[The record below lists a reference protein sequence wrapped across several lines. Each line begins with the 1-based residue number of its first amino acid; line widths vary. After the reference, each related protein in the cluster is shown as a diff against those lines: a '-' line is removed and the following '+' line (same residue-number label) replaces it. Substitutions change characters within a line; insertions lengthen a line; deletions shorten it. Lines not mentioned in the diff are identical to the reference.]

1 MTSLGRPFSTKQT
14 GRLQTCTF
22 TDGLGIARQT
32 DEHHQAACAVQPN
45 DGTRTAR
52 TVAANEAKVQ
62 SEESGAA
69 HMISVSPTDEYDAAL
84 DDQTN
89 AGSVSESGESFEIS
103 EDDITNN
110 GTDLDYM
117 PESTDESADTVEEDS
132 SQSDVPSEEPT
143 ETHTPLD
150 FQIPGDVLRAAMAA
164 PENSRASFWS
174 SNLYR
179 GPEDRKILVHYCK
192 TKKVA
197 ERVAQHFVGEKVLG
211 FDIEWKPWSPTWSI
225 KQNVSL
231 IQLACEDRIALF
243 HIAMFSE
250 TTAAQIMPP
259 TLKTILESPEIIKV
273 GVAIKGDFSRVSKH
287 LGLEP
292 QGIFELSR
300 LNNLVQ
306 HHATDPSKVSKK
318 LVSLTNQVEQHLQL
332 PLYKGGQLIEDPD
345 DTYNV
350 RSSDWSLPLNNQQ
363 IHYAAADAYAGFRLY
378 DALEAKRKQLKPT
391 PPRPMVCDYDAK
403 PKPKSS
409 DSKPRKKRAKAVKT
423 EEAAAAVAEEYSAPA
438 EQEEDEVED
447 GQVGDTEES
456 SKSSQDTDSYE
467 TAQEDFLDSHQL
479 EGEEPL
485 SSDESYESTDESD
498 DSVSIGSVPSPVQD
512 GRAAAAV
519 VGQRR
524 VGRINLN
531 RLKGP
536 DPGYPTLPQLHGG
549 DDIYTSSDEE
559 DLVDIS
565 ERREEARLL
574 TDDESVESESVINL
588 EEDQE
593 TDEFGDSEL
602 EEALQNLS
610 IDSDGELHGISS
622 QASRDKST
630 QSPSQSELSA
640 ESSSD
645 ESDVEVSF
653 EQGLIDNKPA
663 ESAAPCSSHGPAI
676 DKEEQ
681 HLLDLLDDSDVIEY
695 LHSPTSS
702 PHSSTTST
710 PSASAE
716 SGLEPQPKHQTKAP
730 SEYAL
735 ATTWAQ
741 SYLATSIPSPSSLTP
756 SHIRATIPH
765 LRAYH
770 MWAHQKLPL
779 DTIAALLREP
789 PLPVSTVGSYVLQ
802 AITLERM
809 EYDDGEVRGMLMGMP
824 EALRRG
830 KWRGLAEKV
839 GAR

>member
-14 GRLQTCTF
+14 GRLQTCTV

-45 DGTRTAR
+45 DGTRTAQ

-69 HMISVSPTDEYDAAL
+69 HMISVSPTDGYDAAV

-89 AGSVSESGESFEIS
+89 AGSVSDSGESFEIS

-143 ETHTPLD
+143 ETHTPLE

-211 FDIEWKPWSPTWSI
+211 FDIEWKQWSHPLSI

-231 IQLACEDRIALF
+231 VQLACEDRIALF
-243 HIAMFSE
+243 HIAIFSE

-259 TLKTILESPEIIKV
+259 SLKTILESPEIIKV

-378 DALEAKRKQLKPT
+378 DALEEKRKQLKPT
-391 PPRPMVCDYDAK
+391 PPRPMVCDYDPK

-409 DSKPRKKRAKAVKT
+409 DSKPRKKRAKAVKS
-423 EEAAAAVAEEYSAPA
+423 EEAAVAVAEESSAPA

-447 GQVGDTEES
+447 EQVGDTEDS

-498 DSVSIGSVPSPVQD
+498 DNVSIGLVPSPVQD
-512 GRAAAAV
+512 EPVAAAV
-519 VGQRR
+519 VVQRR
-524 VGRINLN
+524 VGRIDLN

-559 DLVDIS
+559 ALVDIS
-565 ERREEARLL
+565 ERREEARLH
-574 TDDESVESESVINL
+574 TDDESVESESVVNL
-588 EEDQE
+588 EEDRE
-593 TDEFGDSEL
+593 TDEFDDSEL
-602 EEALQNLS
+602 EEALQDLS
-610 IDSDGELHGISS
+610 IDSDGELHGASS
-622 QASRDKST
+622 QASPDEST
-630 QSPSQSELSA
+630 PSPSQSEFSA

-645 ESDVEVSF
+645 ESDVEASF
-653 EQGLIDNKPA
+653 AQDLHDDRPTG
-663 ESAAPCSSHGPAI
+663 AAAAASTPHDPAI

-702 PHSSTTST
+702 APSSAPAEPH
-710 PSASAE
+710 PA
-716 SGLEPQPKHQTKAP
+716 PQHKAP
-730 SEYAL
+730 TNPTQPPSYAL

-770 MWAHQKLPL
+770 MWAHQKLSL
-779 DTIAALLREP
+779 DAIAALLREP

-809 EYDDGEVRGMLMGMP
+809 EYDDGEVRGVLMGMP

>member
-14 GRLQTCTF
+14 GRLQTYTV
-22 TDGLGIARQT
+22 TSGLGVARQT
-32 DEHHQAACAVQPN
+32 DEHQQAACAVQSI
-45 DGTRTAR
+45 DGTRTTQAV
-52 TVAANEAKVQ
+52 TANKAKVQ
-62 SEESGAA
+62 LEESGAA
-69 HMISVSPTDEYDAAL
+69 HMVSGPPTDDYDAAL
-84 DDQTN
+84 IDQKN

-103 EDDITNN
+103 EDDVMDN
-110 GTDLDYM
+110 GTDMDYI
-117 PESTDESADTVEEDS
+117 PETTDESEDAIEEDS
-132 SQSDVPSEEPT
+132 SQSDKLTEETT

-211 FDIEWKPWSPTWSI
+211 FDIEWKQWSHPLSI

-231 IQLACEDRIALF
+231 VQLACEDRIALF

-259 TLKTILESPEIIKV
+259 TLKTIIESPDIIKV

-287 LGLEP
+287 LGVEP

-332 PLYKGGQLIEDPD
+332 PLYKGGQLIEDPE

-378 DALEAKRKQLKPT
+378 DALEEKRKQLKPT
-391 PPRPMVCDYDAK
+391 PPRPLVCDYDAK

-409 DSKPRKKRAKAVKT
+409 DSKPRKKRAKAVKA
-423 EEAAAAVAEEYSAPA
+423 EEAAVAVAEESSALA

-447 GQVGDTEES
+447 EQVGDTEE
-456 SKSSQDTDSYE
+456 KSSQDTDSYE

-485 SSDESYESTDESD
+485 SSEESYESTDESD
-498 DSVSIGSVPSPVQD
+498 DSDDSASIGSVPSPIQEKP
-512 GRAAAAV
+512 AAAAV
-519 VGQRR
+519 IGQRR

-536 DPGYPTLPQLHGG
+536 DPGYPTLPKLHGD
-549 DDIYTSSDEE
+549 DDIDTSSDEE
-559 DLVDIS
+559 ALVDIS
-565 ERREEARLL
+565 ERCEEARLH
-574 TDDESVESESVINL
+574 TNDESIESESIITL
-588 EEDQE
+588 EEDPE
-593 TDEFGDSEL
+593 TDEFDDSEL
-602 EEALQNLS
+602 EEALQDLS
-610 IDSDGELHGISS
+610 IGSDGELHGVSIPASS
-622 QASRDKST
+622 DESAP
-630 QSPSQSELSA
+630 SPTQSELSA

-645 ESDVEVSF
+645 ESDAEASF
-653 EQGLIDNKPA
+653 EQDLHDDKPT
-663 ESAAPCSSHGPAI
+663 EPAAPSTSHDPAF
-676 DKEEQ
+676 DTEEQ
-681 HLLDLLDDSDVIEY
+681 QLLDLLHDPALTEY
-695 LHSPTSS
+695 LHSPSSS
-702 PHSSTTST
+702 PPTSPPLSSAPAEPEQQSEL
-710 PSASAE
+710 PSS
-716 SGLEPQPKHQTKAP
+716 H
-730 SEYAL
+730 AL
-735 ATTWAQ
+735 ATSWAQ

-779 DTIAALLREP
+779 DTIATLLRDP
-789 PLPVSTVGSYVLQ
+789 PLPASTVGSYVLQ

-809 EYDDGEVRGMLMGMP
+809 EYDEEEVRAVLMGMP
-824 EALRRG
+824 QALRRG
-830 KWRGLAEKV
+830 KWRVLAEKV